1 MWSCSGKRFPLL
13 RVLPWIA
20 AALFLGSGA
29 LLLREFE
36 EQAGAL
42 RQMQLDVAA
51 LRRRVRRTSPR
62 ASEPETGGATV
73 PTRERPGATAATRR
87 LETFVHV
94 SSHSNPASGAGCV
107 TVLLDVAPVSL
118 NMTGTPCGGMTVICP
133 PCFIIEAAPEPAF
146 TAINTLTVE
155 GCSTMNLGMNTSFK
169 DAGPFQ
175 QAAALYHFTN
185 ADPSRKV
192 VIVDGIGARI
202 VLDEGSSLSAICWTN
217 GVRDKLLFMD
227 RPQDTSAEDVVSP
240 TFQLVPGSLSPFGY
254 ERYRSVV
261 VDLRGRIF
269 AAPYQASFLLMVTP
283 STPTS
288 LVTVAISAVGSQ
300 LYKYGA
306 MALGFNGK
314 MYAAPAYMSKVLE
327 ISSDGTS
334 QEVGSVLTTTYGE
347 RYLAMVVAADGKI
360 YAAPYDADK
369 VLVITTQGNSVSATT
384 MGATVALGIFSKY
397 KAMAAALNGK
407 VYAAPYGAAKV
418 LEIDPSQSSVGEFTE
433 TYLGVTS
440 KYQTLVAAPN
450 GKLYAAP
457 LDAAYVLE
465 INPAAGTSRQL
476 SEDYGPW
483 PGFSALAVGVNGR
496 LYAPPGRTPF
506 VLEIDPVNGT
516 SRLLGDQIGSQVAG
530 TMMVLYASIAA
541 AANGKLYA
549 PPSWADK
556 ILEIDPVSGSSR
568 ELAATMSG
576 SGSSGQYSAVVAAA
590 NGKLYAIPD
599 GASQVLEISPGIR

>member
-334 QEVGSVLTTTYGE
+334 QEVGSQLGTVSVAAKYM
-347 RYLAMVVAADGKI
+347 AMAVAADGKI

-369 VLVITTQGNSVSATT
+369 VLVITTQGNTVTATT
-384 MGATVALGIFSKY
+384 MGATVAYGTMDKY
-397 KAMAAALNGK
+397 RAMAAALNGK

-433 TYLGVTS
+433 SYIGSS

-476 SEDYGPW
+476 SEDYGLL

-516 SRLLGDQIGSQVAG
+516 SRLLGDQIGALGG
-530 TMMVLYASIAA
+530 TLALYASIAA

-549 PPSWADK
+549 PPARADH

-568 ELAATMSG
+568 ELAAMGG
-576 SGSSGQYSAVVAAA
+576 SYALSGQYSAVVAAA

-599 GASQVLEISPGIR
+599 GASQVLEISPSIR